1 MIIERHAAEA
11 AFARHLL
18 PLARRWRQAADAA
31 LSELGLSDAN
41 GWVLVHVGRTGER
54 IHQAMLAD
62 LVDIS
67 DASLVRRLDQLE
79 ATGLIARERD
89 QTNRRANHVRL
100 TDKGRA
106 LASGIEEA
114 FARLRATL
122 LADVDDDELATTN
135 RVLARLDRRIASLRE
150 AAP

>member
-1 MIIERHAAEA
+1 MITDRHSAEA
-11 AFARHLL
+11 AFARLLL

-41 GWVLVHVGRTGER
+41 GWVLVHVGRTAPR
-54 IHQAMLAD
+54 IQQSALAD

-79 ATGLIARERD
+79 AAGLIARERD
-89 QTNRRANHVRL
+89 PANRRANHVRL
-100 TDKGRA
+100 TDRGRA
-106 LASGIEEA
+106 LASRIEDA

-122 LADVDDDELATTN
+122 LADIDDEELAIAFS
-135 RVLARLDRRIASLRE
+135 VLVRLDRRVARPRE
-150 AAP
+150 TAP